1 MSVPC
6 QLEGLTEKDLLK
18 ILTGPK
24 CSLTKQAT
32 ELMATE
38 GVTLRFGEES
48 LQEIARVSAEVRRL
62 AASLSGIS
70 DTFVNEPFVSR
81 SWTAFLE
88 RTAAVTFQSRL
99 LLLPCP
105 ATAQNGRSVS
115 RDRMPSEC

>member
-62 AASLSGIS
+62 SASL
-70 DTFVNEPFVSR
+70 
-81 SWTAFLE
+81 
-88 RTAAVTFQSRL
+88 FQAYQTLS
-99 LLLPCP
+99 
-105 ATAQNGRSVS
+105 
-115 RDRMPSEC
+115 

>member
-1 MSVPC
+1 MPC

-62 AASLSGIS
+62 AASLSGVRH
-70 DTFVNEPFVSR
+70 FSR
-81 SWTAFLE
+81 ERAFSSLDHGLHFSNTQQPSHF
-88 RTAAVTFQSRL
+88 RAGFCCCHA
-99 LLLPCP
+99 LP
-105 ATAQNGRSVS
+105 QLKMV
-115 RDRMPSEC
+115 DQ